1 MTFFLDGITVAG
13 KNIKKKYSQSKTPF
27 YDKRPSTTSH
37 KVDIKPKDKDRPPL
51 VPNRLPS
58 SIPPHYNTHSKRR
71 AIAIS
76 KHSK

>member
-1 MTFFLDGITVAG
+1 MNEKRA
-13 KNIKKKYSQSKTPF
+13 SKTPQ
-27 YDKRPSTTSH
+27 KI
-37 KVDIKPKDKDRPPL
+37 DIKSKDKDRPPL

-76 KHSK
+76 NQIESN